1 MSEGAGFYWSFSR
14 GGFQQ
19 AAIMATQK
27 AGHGLHQESHA
38 GGAARASGG
47 RGLDFLHD
55 ARRKMTKLLTV
66 SLLLVLLTC
75 GMASGDS
82 ANSPPANDVSFNL
95 DRGHRLTVGS
105 FSFGYL
111 EVTERFVSNRP
122 SCPRSF
128 TWAVFSSR
136 SRSR

>member
-1 MSEGAGFYWSFSR
+1 
-14 GGFQQ
+14 
-19 AAIMATQK
+19 MATQK

-55 ARRKMTKLLTV
+55 ARRKMSKLLTV

-75 GMASGDS
+75 GMAAGVSS
-82 ANSPPANDVSFNL
+82 NSPPANDVSFNL

-105 FSFGYL
+105 FSVGYL
-111 EVTERFVSNRP
+111 EVTERFVSKP
-122 SCPRSF
+122 TKLSTLVYVGGFQFKVPVPVTTF
-128 TWAVFSSR
+128 QFSSLFR
-136 SRSR
+136 IGC